1 MMPSSGSSASRGPGR
16 RGPGFDFT
24 FHARRLCE
32 DMTARLPELA
42 HIDMARV
49 AVGFSQARKNVG
61 HGLFASLTPLRFAG
75 GRTETVRRG
84 RRWTI
89 QRLVD
94 ASGREMLYVL
104 TFYLPRFLDLEFH
117 EKLSTIVHELWHI
130 GPRFDGDLRRFAGR
144 CYVHSGSQKRYHAHA
159 AQLAR
164 QWLAMNPPESLY
176 AFLRHDF
183 RGLAALYGRVFG
195 RRAPTPKLI
204 PL

>member
-1 MMPSSGSSASRGPGR
+1 MMPSSGFPASRGSGPR
-16 RGPGFDFT
+16 EPGFDFT
-24 FHARRLCE
+24 FHARRLC
-32 DMTARLPELA
+32 DDLTARLPELA

-49 AVGFSQARKNVG
+49 AVGFSQARKNVR

-75 GRTETVRRG
+75 GRTETVRQG

-117 EKLSTIVHELWHI
+117 EKLSTVVHELWHI

-183 RGLAALYGRVFG
+183 RGLTARYGRVFG
-195 RRAPTPKLI
+195 RQAPAPKLI
-204 PL
+204 PW